1 MSGQTVSRS
10 ESLRR
15 LRELRTAVARYFELV
30 DALEAM
36 PDDAPQWPPR
46 TDGPSERTKLGSAVK
61 EQKQRLRHLERGL
74 LPDNFAYDADTVDFV
89 IKAIDMRRA
98 TSIRQAL
105 NQYEDWRAREDAAE
119 RRHQEAMRE
128 ARLNAD
134 HVASNAAWNQAMS
147 DYLRNL

>member
-1 MSGQTVSRS
+1 MSKPTITRS
-10 ESLRR
+10 ELLGR
-15 LRELRTAVARYFELV
+15 LRELRTVAAQHFELK
-30 DALEAM
+30 ARLESL
-36 PDDAPQWPPR
+36 PVGSLFDPP
-46 TDGPSERTKLGSAVK
+46 TIGVSERTRIQQQIDELKPR
-61 EQKQRLRHLERGL
+61 RLRAERRA
-74 LPDNFAYDADTVDFV
+74 LPQGFTYSLKTIDFV

-134 HVASNAAWNQAMS
+134 HVASTAAMNQAMS
-147 DYLRNL
+147 DYLRNM